1 MSSVKK
7 IYLLANEETGTFSA
21 AIEKTETRILADV
34 TPLLN
39 HVLASQP
46 QVIPLSISD
55 RIYVGFHQ
63 GIRYLLAALPFLR
76 FNVSYTIL
84 SAAQPDI
91 MVPVWRGL
99 EEKAPFPA
107 VRVNLTWTPPEGC
120 IPWMIFDG
128 DAWYLIATVATL
140 EADGAS
146 KRYMRKLP
154 VGNLYSD
161 AKLCM
166 GDAYRPL
173 CHMGQDPKI
182 GLVDLVTF
190 VKASREFLEESTW
203 NGDLVTNARMPASDA
218 IFRWKLE
225 GKETVGIVPDTKTF
239 LDSTREIAGPWAD
252 CLLFALSMA
261 TSSYGVKP
269 ACVVPSAEEIQI
281 PTASL

>member
-21 AIEKTETRILADV
+21 AIEKTETQILADV

-39 HVLASQP
+39 RVLASQP
-46 QVIPLSISD
+46 QVVPLSIPD
-55 RIYVGFHQ
+55 RIYVGFHL
-63 GIRYLLAALPFLR
+63 GTRYLLAALPFLR

-84 SAAQPDI
+84 SAEHPEI
-91 MVPVWRGL
+91 LVPVWKGL

-120 IPWMIFDG
+120 IPWMIFNGSD
-128 DAWYLIATVATL
+128 WYLIATVATL

-166 GDAYRPL
+166 GDEYCPIRRIGRDA
-173 CHMGQDPKI
+173 KT
-182 GLVDLVTF
+182 GLVGLVTF

-203 NGDLVTNARMPASDA
+203 NGDLAAGARMPASDA

-239 LDSTREIAGPWAD
+239 LDNTKEIAGPWAD
-252 CLLFALSMA
+252 CLLFAMDA
-261 TSSYGVKP
+261 AASSYGVKP
-269 ACVVPSAEEIQI
+269 ACIVPPI